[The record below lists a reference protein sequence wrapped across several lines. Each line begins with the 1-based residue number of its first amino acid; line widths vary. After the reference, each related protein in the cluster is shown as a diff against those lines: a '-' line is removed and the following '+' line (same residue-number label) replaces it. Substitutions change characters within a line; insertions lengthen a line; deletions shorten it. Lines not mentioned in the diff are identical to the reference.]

1 MIQNSPSLT
10 RFPAT
15 QAIASATTSAGTKS
29 IGQPGSNGIIG
40 TMPANRP
47 AATWCRPWNAAISPV
62 TESPMTTDGRRITC
76 GTPLDRTTCS
86 AASFDAA

>member
-1 MIQNSPSLT
+1 M
-10 RFPAT
+10 
-15 QAIASATTSAGTKS
+15 
-29 IGQPGSNGIIG
+29 G

-62 TESPMTTDGRRITC
+62 TESPMTTDGRRMTC

-86 AASFDAA
+86 AASFDEA